1 MQNRE
6 EYFYNST
13 FLMKSFIPQKK
24 VEVKNCT

>member
-13 FLMKSFIPQKK
+13 FFMKSFIQQKK
-24 VEVKNCT
+24 VKLDNCT